1 LGEIILPKKRRK
13 LILSIEDKYK
23 KLQKRFYILL
33 AFFITFI
40 SIIAFYI
47 YLNYDYLVF
56 KHFISQHYIYT
67 ESLDKL
73 YESQLNRDVD
83 GKYYKYFDY
92 IVVSSVTEKIR
103 EINNDKY
110 TYLYTPEQYTRYK
123 IEEKEEAD
131 ASKFEIIND
140 TTSYIKITNF
150 SEYTWEFMKSKI
162 SEIQNYPNLIIDM
175 RNNSGGLI
183 KSMNK
188 MAELFLPKGS
198 IITVDK
204 MRLFNKTYKSK
215 NKSPLSPEKIIILQ
229 NRNTASASEGFIAAL
244 KDNLDNVLLI
254 GSTTYGKGIGQFTM
268 PLKSGF
274 AVKATTMLWYT
285 PKNIN
290 IHKKGIEPDIYYENE
305 DIIDFAVSKL
315 ISSSS

>member
-1 LGEIILPKKRRK
+1 M
-13 LILSIEDKYK
+13 
-23 KLQKRFYILL
+23 
-33 AFFITFI
+33 AFFIAFI
-40 SIIAFYI
+40 SVIAFYI

-140 TTSYIKITNF
+140 TTSYIK
-150 SEYTWEFMKSKI
+150 
-162 SEIQNYPNLIIDM
+162 
-175 RNNSGGLI
+175 
-183 KSMNK
+183 
-188 MAELFLPKGS
+188 
-198 IITVDK
+198 
-204 MRLFNKTYKSK
+204 
-215 NKSPLSPEKIIILQ
+215 
-229 NRNTASASEGFIAAL
+229 
-244 KDNLDNVLLI
+244 
-254 GSTTYGKGIGQFTM
+254 
-268 PLKSGF
+268 
-274 AVKATTMLWYT
+274 
-285 PKNIN
+285 
-290 IHKKGIEPDIYYENE
+290 
-305 DIIDFAVSKL
+305 
-315 ISSSS
+315 